1 MTVYRMDHVGIV
13 VEDLAAAIAFFQE
26 VGLELEGRTTVEGE
40 WVDKLVAL
48 PGVRSD
54 IAFLRTPDGHGRI
67 ELFHYR
73 HPEAIETEPVEPN
86 TIGMHRVAFAV
97 DDIEAAVE
105 IVRKHGG
112 DVLRGIA
119 QYEDIYRLTYV
130 RGPEGILLMLAQE
143 LRKAD

>member
-1 MTVYRMDHVGIV
+1 
-13 VEDLAAAIAFFQE
+13 
-26 VGLELEGRTTVEGE
+26 
-40 WVDKLVAL
+40 
-48 PGVRSD
+48 
-54 IAFLRTPDGHGRI
+54 
-67 ELFHYR
+67 
-73 HPEAIETEPVEPN
+73 
-86 TIGMHRVAFAV
+86 MHRVAFAV

-105 IVRKHGG
+105 TVRKHGG